1 MNDTIKNDNRTVE
14 EITAELIKRD
24 EQSRRRDPQKR
35 RDIIKNILI
44 VFLAGMLVL
53 TFFSNTI
60 MNRSLA
66 EISGERSKS
75 GKLTERVR
83 GGGLVEAN
91 QSYDVVVDGNRVV
104 DTINIR
110 AGQTVAEGD
119 ILFTVGSGESAELE
133 EAKKTL
139 ASLELEYKKMLL
151 TAPVD
156 YSAENKAIENARA
169 DYNTAVSKR
178 DAAAANEGSAQ
189 AAQKQYSSDKLL
201 LASKTQEESELSL
214 AVSGLDSDDF
224 SMIPVEYT
232 GSLASLYNT
241 YTTAETQYNEAYG
254 VYSSLLEKGEDTTA
268 AKAEADSKA
277 KARDTAFTAYDTE
290 KQAVRAVLV
299 DKCEQ
304 LSGEIEALTAAVSV
318 YESGIS
324 EGGMSLVELEADVT
338 AKKRTLEDLEIALEK
353 QKKQDAHSAELSGI
367 DNEAKSAEIQQQ
379 KIRVEA
385 LEKECGTSE
394 IVSEYSGVVRE
405 VCIKLGEL
413 TVPDMPLAVIDIA
426 DAGYIVKVTVD
437 GEISQKVSAGASA
450 DVVNNW
456 SGNVTAVLRSITN
469 DTTENSDNR
478 ILIFDVS
485 GDVDAGTY
493 IDLSIPCGSGNYD
506 VIVPKSAVYEDS
518 NGEFVLVV
526 KSKSSPLGNRY
537 FAERVNV
544 EVLVSDETSSAVQG
558 ELSQGDHIITA
569 SSKPVAP
576 GDQVRMKD

>member
-189 AAQKQYSSDKLL
+189 AAQKQYSSDKLS

-241 YTTAETQYNEAYG
+241 YTTAETQYNEAYA

-277 KARDTAFTAYDTE
+277 KSRDAAFTAYDTE

-299 DKCEQ
+299 DKCGQ

-324 EGGMSLVELEADVT
+324 EGGMSLADLEADVI

-353 QKKQDAHSAELSGI
+353 QKKQDAHSEELSGI

-385 LEKECGTSE
+385 LEKKCGASE

-405 VCIKLGEL
+405 VCIKPGEL

-426 DAGYIVKVTVD
+426 DAGYVVKVTVD

-558 ELSQGDHIITA
+558 ELIQGDHIITA